1 MDKKSKYTLVRNLGG
16 KMKELHK
23 GSFSVS
29 DHIRYKELV
38 DAGVIYKECLV
49 RGNKLLSLKEV
60 SAGKWEFEA
69 EVDTSNPRVDELA
82 TFLIDQHG
90 IYYTLASV
98 PKVIPIQ
105 AQEEML
111 QELESIKSTLG
122 RVA

>member
-1 MDKKSKYTLVRNLGG
+1 
-16 KMKELHK
+16 MKELYK

-29 DHIRYKELV
+29 DNIRYKELV
-38 DAGVIYKECLV
+38 DTGEIYEECLA

-69 EVDTSNPRVDELA
+69 EVDTSNPRLDEIA
-82 TFLIDQHG
+82 TFLIDLYG

-98 PKVIPIQ
+98 PKVTPIQ
-105 AQEEML
+105 AQKEML
-111 QELESIKSTLG
+111 QELDSIKSTLE